1 MKRVLDKLR
10 NKMKVKPK
18 ETAAGSALP
27 PQKPSP
33 TERRVTR
40 RHPANVPAKMEYG
53 FAGMSEPS
61 QIKDI
66 NERGLFLYSVL
77 PLAHR
82 STIEVELILPPE
94 LAEPGKRRVRY
105 TATVLRVEEKAGG
118 ELFGVAAAIKRCQ
131 VLADEPARQET
142 QKAAAKAAKLSR

>member
-10 NKMKVKPK
+10 NKMKAKP
-18 ETAAGSALP
+18 EPTAPASPGQP
-27 PQKPSP
+27 PKPSP
-33 TERRVTR
+33 AERRVTQ
-40 RHPANVPAKMEYG
+40 RHSANVPAKMEYG
-53 FAGMSEPS
+53 FAGMTEPS

-77 PLAHR
+77 PLAYG
-82 STIEVELILPPE
+82 STIEVELVLPPQ

-118 ELFGVAAAIKRCQ
+118 ELFGIAAAIKRCQ
-131 VLADEPARQET
+131 ILSDEPKHQEP
-142 QKAAAKAAKLSR
+142 KKEAAKAAKFSR